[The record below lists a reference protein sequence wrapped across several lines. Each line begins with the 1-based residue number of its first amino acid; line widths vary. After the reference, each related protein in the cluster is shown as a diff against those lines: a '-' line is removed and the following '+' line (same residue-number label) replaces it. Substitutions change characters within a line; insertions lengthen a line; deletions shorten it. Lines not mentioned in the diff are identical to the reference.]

1 MSPALEPPSHP
12 QPRQT
17 GRVLTCPPK
26 RTPGC
31 PPTPA
36 SLQPGL
42 PACLPSQE
50 AGTSVLTEHPSLFH
64 PSSFTIHYFSGQT
77 SSKEAKQS
85 PALPAASAEP
95 LALLPVLSRPA
106 PSPWHFPGLA
116 WPRPGGS
123 RSASLALR
131 VPGEWS
137 FLQTPLGAF
146 GPLA

>member
-31 PPTPA
+31 LPTPA

-77 SSKEAKQS
+77 SSKEAKQRVQPS
-85 PALPAASAEP
+85 LQPLLSLWPSCLFSADRPPLPGTFQGLPGPVRGAQGQP
-95 LALLPVLSRPA
+95 LWR
-106 PSPWHFPGLA
+106 
-116 WPRPGGS
+116 
-123 RSASLALR
+123 
-131 VPGEWS
+131 
-137 FLQTPLGAF
+137 
-146 GPLA
+146 